1 MSMAKAPGLR
11 TAFGIALQLTV
22 LASGLLLAAPQDV
35 PLETLQARLADYIE
49 AYERDLAAVVS
60 EEHYVQESTG
70 QSTLWPGMR
79 TLKSEFLLTRVSTP
93 AEGDSGW
100 VAFRDVFEVDG
111 TPVQD
116 RSGRLIQL
124 FLTPTG
130 DSLTQVHRI
139 VEESAKHNL
148 GWVRRTVNVP
158 TMVLQFGKRSEQ
170 ARSQFRRGAKAKV
183 GEHEVRELR
192 FTERATPRV
201 IQTIDNAAAQGTFWI
216 DETTGRVHR
225 TEMRISTGST
235 SVVIGVSYALQS
247 ALEMWLPVLMS
258 ERYSTPRQPI
268 ITGRAIYQNFR
279 RFNVTVDTIVK
290 K

>member
-11 TAFGIALQLTV
+11 TAFGVALQLTV